1 MSPDVKTALGM
12 QLAVENANPTCKR
25 ILQTL
30 PRTATLGDMVEVCSG
45 VGTSEEKAIYLAEAM
60 AVALKP
66 LVQQGK
72 SDLTRNVLTAVNL
85 AIIKR
90 GAE

>member
-1 MSPDVKTALGM
+1 
-12 QLAVENANPTCKR
+12 
-25 ILQTL
+25 
-30 PRTATLGDMVEVCSG
+30 MVEVCSR